1 MIMLLIQKPHNQDD
15 FILVQDYK
23 LNFALQLNGY
33 HPKYFYNKIFYYVIS
48 KDIKDFIN
56 SYKVKHVSEV

>member
-1 MIMLLIQKPHNQDD
+1 MIMLLIQKPYNQDD

-48 KDIKDFIN
+48 MFKEGILC
-56 SYKVKHVSEV
+56 